1 MARLSIF
8 FLFFF
13 FITGK
18 KVLTS
23 EIIFFVKN
31 ITDNSGF
38 IHVALYNDPMMFPKG
53 DGKLLGFKKK
63 TSNVLKE
70 GILIKDLEMGRYAIA
85 IFHDENNNDK
95 FDTFLGIPKE
105 KFGFSNNVKVFLGP
119 PKFSEASFFLS
130 DNIKLKMEIE
140 LK

>member
-1 MARLSIF
+1 MGNYL
-8 FLFFF
+8 
-13 FITGK
+13 
-18 KVLTS
+18 VL
-23 EIIFFVKN
+23 
-31 ITDNSGF
+31 
-38 IHVALYNDPMMFPKG
+38 
-53 DGKLLGFKKK
+53 KKK
-63 TSNVLKE
+63 TSNVLEE
-70 GILIKDLEMGRYAIA
+70 GILIKDLDMGRYAIA

-105 KFGFSNNVKVFLGP
+105 KFGFSKNAQVLLGP

>member
-31 ITDNSGF
+31 VNNNSGF
-38 IHVALYNDPMMFPKG
+38 IHVALYNDPTMFPKG

-63 TSNVLKE
+63 QVMFLK
-70 GILIKDLEMGRYAIA
+70 
-85 IFHDENNNDK
+85 
-95 FDTFLGIPKE
+95 
-105 KFGFSNNVKVFLGP
+105 KVF
-119 PKFSEASFFLS
+119 
-130 DNIKLKMEIE
+130 
-140 LK
+140 